1 MARALA
7 WALAA
12 VAAAQT
18 TPKALA
24 ESTTLAVPNA
34 TNASTTCDV
43 IVRIGY
49 PEGLAP
55 CSHCA
60 GASTTTIDSGNEP
73 SICLPVEM
81 GPERPQAQR
90 AKWIFEPCAV
100 EPSCAQELA
109 ADLRE
114 LRRTWGPDLGKTPA
128 VRTSPTDSDRSSL
141 SLGWVEA

>member
-55 CSHCA
+55 YA
-60 GASTTTIDSGNEP
+60 VAAPTRWFDGDGACFTFYRHQSG
-73 SICLPVEM
+73 
-81 GPERPQAQR
+81 QR
-90 AKWIFEPCAV
+90 ALTGACARIN
-100 EPSCAQELA
+100 AII
-109 ADLRE
+109 
-114 LRRTWGPDLGKTPA
+114 TMN
-128 VRTSPTDSDRSSL
+128 TSL
-141 SLGWVEA
+141 LH

>member
-18 TPKALA
+18 SPKALA
-24 ESTTLAVPNA
+24 ESTLVPNA

-55 CSHCA
+55 YAVAAPTRWVDGDGACFTFLPRTVNGTGHTDPSEFCA
-60 GASTTTIDSGNEP
+60 T
-73 SICLPVEM
+73 SI
-81 GPERPQAQR
+81 
-90 AKWIFEPCAV
+90 
-100 EPSCAQELA
+100 
-109 ADLRE
+109 
-114 LRRTWGPDLGKTPA
+114 
-128 VRTSPTDSDRSSL
+128 
-141 SLGWVEA
+141 

>member
-12 VAAAQT
+12 VAAAVVAQT
-18 TPKALA
+18 LPKALA

-55 CSHCA
+55 Y
-60 GASTTTIDSGNEP
+60 
-73 SICLPVEM
+73 
-81 GPERPQAQR
+81 
-90 AKWIFEPCAV
+90 
-100 EPSCAQELA
+100 
-109 ADLRE
+109 
-114 LRRTWGPDLGKTPA
+114 
-128 VRTSPTDSDRSSL
+128 RSSAT
-141 SLGWVEA
+141 SRRR